1 MAKLVEGATGGQLPW
16 TLLLTGAG
24 IGLVVELCGLSALAF
39 SIGLYLPLTNWPM
52 IALGGALAWAIAKRR
67 GGETRE
73 DDPGSLFSSGLI
85 AGEALM
91 GIGLAFI
98 TVIVQ
103 TYGSAVA
110 EAGAK
115 TTTLMSIADALGKLP
130 MRVLPDESPFGESLL
145 STALCMGMVFVLWRF
160 ATAKK
165 KNA

>member
-67 GGETRE
+67 GGEIRE

-103 TYGSAVA
+103 TYGSAVGG
-110 EAGAK
+110 GASML
-115 TTTLMSIADALGKLP
+115 TSIADSLGKLP

-160 ATAKK
+160 AAAKK
-165 KNA
+165 KSA